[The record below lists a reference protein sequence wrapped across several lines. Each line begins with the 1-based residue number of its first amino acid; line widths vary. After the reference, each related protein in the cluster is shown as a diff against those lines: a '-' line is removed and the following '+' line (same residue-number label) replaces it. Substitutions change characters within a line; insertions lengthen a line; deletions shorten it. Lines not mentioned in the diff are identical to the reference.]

1 MPELPEVET
10 IRRDLEKV
18 ILNKKI
24 VSLEIVS
31 SKTAKNSAA
40 FFKKKLLNNHI
51 QKIDRRGK
59 LLIFD
64 IAACQD
70 YLLIHLKMTGQ
81 LIYLKGNDQLSGGH
95 SLSQESFIASV
106 GGDLPNKYSRVFFN
120 FKDGGRLF
128 FNDLRKFGYL
138 KIVNEKELES
148 LLNKNYGPE
157 ALDQELNEEYLR
169 QIFKNRTRPIKSL
182 LLDQTLIAGLG
193 NIYVDEALFAS
204 GIRPDRDARKVKAI
218 ELKKLVKEI
227 KRIINLA
234 IKNRGTTFSD
244 YRDSKGNKGNYSRLL
259 KVYGREKQKCQK
271 CEEIIVKIKLGG
283 RGTHYC
289 PSCQK

>member
-24 VSLEIVS
+24 VSLEIIS
-31 SKTAKNSAA
+31 NKTAKNSAA

-64 IAACQD
+64 VADCQD

-81 LIYLKGNDQLSGGH
+81 LIYLNGNDQLSGGH
-95 SLSQESFIASV
+95 SLSQKSFLDSV
-106 GGDLPNKYSRVFFN
+106 GGELPNKYTRAFFE
-120 FKDGGRLF
+120 FEGGGKLF

-138 KIVNEKELES
+138 KIVNKKELEF

-157 ALDQELNEEYLR
+157 PGDKELNEEYLLK
-169 QIFKNRTRPIKSL
+169 IFKNRTRPVKNL
-182 LLDQTLIAGLG
+182 LLDQKLISGLG

-204 GIRPDRDARKVKAI
+204 GIRPETEGGKVEVI
-218 ELKKLVKEI
+218 DIKKLVKEI

-259 KVYGREKQKCQK
+259 KVYGRNNHKCQK
-271 CEEIIVKIKLGG
+271 CGEIIVKIKLGG

-289 PSCQK
+289 PVCQK